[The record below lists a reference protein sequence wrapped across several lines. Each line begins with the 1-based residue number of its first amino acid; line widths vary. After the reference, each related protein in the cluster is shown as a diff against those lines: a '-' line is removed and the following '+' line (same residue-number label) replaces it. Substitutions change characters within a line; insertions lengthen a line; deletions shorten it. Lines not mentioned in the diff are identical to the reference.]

1 MGIFWGLKKG
11 IVRSNYDKTVLFMPK
26 ITISILAIEE
36 TMIYTLA
43 GPYDIFSAA
52 ASCSQQAVPTG
63 PPFLTFTSIVGMK
76 KGPLRCY
83 NGLTIDCQQDLT
95 ETGDVDLVV
104 IPSVDFADEPFLQKY
119 PELKS
124 WLIKQHKNGAV
135 LASVCAGSFI
145 LAETGLLDGK
155 VTTTHWAFADA
166 MQAQFPNVRVH
177 SDMII
182 TEQDNIICAGGA
194 TSWQDLVTYLVEK
207 YSTIDT
213 AKYIEQ
219 FFLLNSHQGGQ
230 RPYKQHKSTISHD
243 DLTIE
248 KAQAWIEQHLD
259 EPDLLLSAIEA
270 SGLAERTF
278 KRRFKKTTKQSPNE
292 YIQNLRID
300 TAKRLLLTSN
310 ATVQDISEQVGLM
323 DGSYFRRLF
332 KRKTSMTAHD
342 FRRQFSTYHHE
353 NRVMRID

>member
-1 MGIFWGLKKG
+1 
-11 IVRSNYDKTVLFMPK
+11 MPK

-52 ASCSQQAVPTG
+52 ASCSQQAVPTA
-63 PPFLTFTSIVGMK
+63 PPFLTFTSIVGLN

-119 PELKS
+119 PELKT
-124 WLIKQHKNGAV
+124 WLINQHKNGAV

-155 VTTTHWAFADA
+155 VTTTHWAFAEL
-166 MQAQFPNVRVH
+166 MQSKFPNVQVH

-207 YSTIDT
+207 YSTVET

-248 KAQAWIEQHLD
+248 KSQAWIGEHL
-259 EPDLLLSAIEA
+259 EAADLLMLTIKQ

-278 KRRFKKTTKQSPNE
+278 KRRFKKATTQSPNE

-300 TAKRLLLTSN
+300 TAKNLLLTSS

-332 KRKTSMTAHD
+332 KRKTSLSAQD

-353 NRVMRID
+353 NKVMRVE

>member
-1 MGIFWGLKKG
+1 
-11 IVRSNYDKTVLFMPK
+11 VPK

-52 ASCSQQAVPTG
+52 ASCSQQAAPSLA
-63 PPFLTFTSIVGMK
+63 PFLTFTSIVGIN

-83 NGLTIDCQQDLT
+83 NGITIDCQQTLS
-95 ETGDVDLVV
+95 EAGDVDLII

-119 PELKS
+119 PELQP
-124 WLIKQHKNGAV
+124 WLLKQHKNGAV

-155 VTTTHWAFADA
+155 VATTHWAFADL
-166 MQAQFPNVRVH
+166 MQKKFPNVQVH

-207 YSTIDT
+207 YSTVDT

-230 RPYKQHKSTISHD
+230 RPYKQHKSTVSHD
-243 DLTIE
+243 DLIINQSQT
-248 KAQAWIEQHLD
+248 WIEQHLG
-259 EPDLLLSAIEA
+259 EPDLLLSTIKQ

-278 KRRFKKTTKQSPNE
+278 KRRFKKATTQSPNE

-300 TAKRLLLTSN
+300 TAKSLLLTSS
-310 ATVQDISEQVGLM
+310 AIVQDISEQVGLM

-342 FRRQFSTYHHE
+342 FRRQFSTYHQE
-353 NRVMRID
+353 NKVMRVE

>member
-1 MGIFWGLKKG
+1 
-11 IVRSNYDKTVLFMPK
+11 MPK

-36 TMIYTLA
+36 TMVYTLA
-43 GPYDIFSAA
+43 GPYDVFSAA
-52 ASCSQQAVPTG
+52 ASCSQQAVSTE
-63 PPFLTFTSIVGMK
+63 PPFLTFTSIVGMN
-76 KGPLRCY
+76 KGTLRCY

-95 ETGDVDLVV
+95 ETGNVDLVV
-104 IPSVDFADEPFLQKY
+104 IPSVDFSNEPFLQKY
-119 PELKS
+119 PELKP
-124 WLIKQHKNGAV
+124 WLIQQHKNGAV
-135 LASVCAGSFI
+135 LASICAGSFI

-155 VTTTHWAFADA
+155 VTTTHWAFADT
-166 MQAQFPNVRVH
+166 MQEKFPNVQVH

-194 TSWQDLVTYLVEK
+194 TSWQDLVTYLVER
-207 YSTIDT
+207 YSTVDT

-230 RPYKQHKSTISHD
+230 RPYKQHTSTISHD

-248 KAQAWIEQHLD
+248 KMQTWIDQHLG
-259 EPDLLLSAIEA
+259 EADLLMLTIEE

-278 KRRFKKTTKQSPNE
+278 KRRFKKATTQSPNE

-300 TAKRLLLTSN
+300 TAKRLLLTST
-310 ATVQDISEQVGLM
+310 ASVQDISEQVGLM

-332 KRKTSMTAHD
+332 KRKTNMTAHD
-342 FRRQFSTYHHE
+342 FRRQFASNYHG
-353 NRVMRID
+353 NKVMRVK